1 LPIKKAAQFL
11 EQMSK
16 SISYISKYKYQ
27 FKLILLVCFFNC
39 PSVYLVAQITD
50 FDSWVQK
57 NRITNELT
65 LPRFQKPAIPFSIDE
80 VVTQK
85 KLQDGIKEKDFA
97 KATSAAQALGVNLL
111 FKYRT
116 KEGYLFFQKATEYAL
131 QSKDDKWEIENLIL
145 RGIVYRILKKNDE
158 ALSFFKEAHQKIKAH
173 PSPEKEAYILSQ
185 LATIYFELNDLK
197 IAEEYLI
204 RANKSYASQKNK
216 VYTAISLNSL
226 GELQLRNNDYNKA
239 LESFKSA
246 IALVL
251 PTHENTL
258 KGILYRN
265 IGLVYFK
272 RGKFELALSEFS
284 TSISFDNQR
293 LVHQLKKDACMQ
305 LFTLCSYQ
313 SDFEKADIFHEK
325 YIEIKESL
333 TKTNPKKTD
342 ALENKWQNR
351 EKELVIDLL
360 KKQHQQSAS
369 GDEGQQLELSQ
380 LITKTDVEL
389 NQKDEALEVKTAE
402 VEQLTKEKAVQ
413 QLNMARQ
420 ELQLSKEKN
429 FKYLLMGL
437 SIIAIVFLGF
447 LYNRYQFKKNSNLQ
461 LQASNTELENT
472 LKQLRETQDQL
483 LQSEKMA
490 SLGLLTAG
498 IAHEIQNPLNFVV
511 NFSEGTLV
519 VVDEFI
525 EAKDEVERTVLAK
538 ELNES
543 LKKIHHHGKRAER
556 IVKSMLQHSREG
568 SGEKEF
574 VDLNQLVYES
584 VNLAY
589 HGVRANHKEFQCELA
604 EQFDTN
610 IPSIKVVPQD
620 LSRVFLNIANNA
632 FYALREKSVI
642 QPAFKAELKITTS
655 LMDRQV
661 RISIKDNGTGIP
673 KEKVDKIFQP
683 FFTTKPSGQGTGL
696 GLSMSYDI
704 ITKSHQGKIEIQS
717 KENES
722 TEFIIHLPLTT

>member
-1 LPIKKAAQFL
+1 MLFFCATIFLSTAGFAQSGEF
-11 EQMSK
+11 
-16 SISYISKYKYQ
+16 Y
-27 FKLILLVCFFNC
+27 
-39 PSVYLVAQITD
+39 
-50 FDSWVQK
+50 SWIQK

-80 VVTQK
+80 TATQK
-85 KLQDGIKEKDFA
+85 KLQEGVKEKNFA
-97 KATSAAQALGVNLL
+97 KASSSAQSLGANLL
-111 FKYRT
+111 FKYRP
-116 KEGYLFFQKATEYAL
+116 KESLFFFEEAHDYAVK
-131 QSKDDKWEIENLIL
+131 SKDEKSEIGNLIL
-145 RGIVYRILKKNDE
+145 TGIAYRMLKKTDA
-158 ALSFFKEAHQKIKAH
+158 ALTSFKEAHLKIKNNPA
-173 PSPEKEAYILSQ
+173 PETEGYILSQ
-185 LATIYFELNDLK
+185 LAEIYFELDDLK
-197 IAEEYLI
+197 SAEEYLI

-216 VYTAISLNSL
+216 LLNAISLNSL
-226 GELQLRNNDYNKA
+226 GELQLRNNDYNRA

-246 IALVL
+246 ITLV
-251 PTHENTL
+251 TSTSEITL
-258 KGILYRN
+258 KGIIYRN
-265 IGLVYFK
+265 LGLVYFK
-272 RGKFELALSEFS
+272 RAKFDLALQEFS
-284 TSISFDNQR
+284 NSISFDNQR

-313 SDFEKADIFHEK
+313 SEFEKADIFHEK
-325 YIEIKESL
+325 YIDIKESL
-333 TKTNPKKTD
+333 AKTAPKKYD
-342 ALENKWQNR
+342 ATETKWQNR

-360 KKQHQQSAS
+360 KKQHQHAAG
-369 GDEGQQLELSQ
+369 GDGQQLELSQ

-413 QLNMARQ
+413 QLHLTRQ

-429 FKYLLMGL
+429 FKNLLMGL

-447 LYNRYQFKKNSNLQ
+447 IYNRYRFKKKSNLQ
-461 LQASNTELENT
+461 LQASNIELENT

-511 NFSEGTLV
+511 NFSEGTLDV
-519 VVDEFI
+519 VNELVD
-525 EAKDEVERTVLAK
+525 AKDESEKAALAK

-568 SGEKEF
+568 SGEKET
-574 VDLNQLVYES
+574 VDINQLLHES
-584 VNLAY
+584 INLAY
-589 HGVRANHKEFQCELA
+589 HGVRANHKEFQCSLVEKLDA
-604 EQFDTN
+604 N
-610 IPSIKVVPQD
+610 LPSVKVIPQD

-632 FYALREKSVI
+632 FYALREKALS
-642 QPAFKAELKITTS
+642 QPAFKSELKINSS
-655 LMDRQV
+655 LEDRQIL
-661 RISIKDNGTGIP
+661 ISIKDNGTGIP

-717 KENES
+717 KENEY
-722 TEFIIHLPLTT
+722 TEFIIHLPITA

>member
-1 LPIKKAAQFL
+1 
-11 EQMSK
+11 MSK
-16 SISYISKYKYQ
+16 SIIHISKFKYS

-39 PSVYLVAQITD
+39 QPFYLAAQVSD
-50 FDSWVQK
+50 FNSWLQS
-57 NRITNELT
+57 NRITNEIT
-65 LPRFQKPAIPFSIDE
+65 SPRFQKPAIPFSIDE
-80 VVTQK
+80 VATQK
-85 KLQDGIKEKDFA
+85 KLRDGINEKDFA
-97 KATSAAQALGVNLL
+97 KSISAAQSLGANLL
-111 FKYRT
+111 FKYRP
-116 KEGYLFFQKATEYAL
+116 KEGFLFFEKAKGFL
-131 QSKDDKWEIENLIL
+131 VISRDGKKEIENLIL
-145 RGIVYRILKKNDE
+145 TGLVYRTLKKNDE
-158 ALSFFKEAHQKIKAH
+158 ALIIFKDAHQKIKYN
-173 PSPEKEAYILSQ
+173 PSPETEAYILSQ
-185 LATIYFELNDLK
+185 LAAIYFELKDLK
-197 IAEEYLI
+197 STEEYLI
-204 RANKSYASQKNK
+204 RANKSYAAQKNK
-216 VYTAISLNSL
+216 ILAAISLNSL
-226 GELQLRNNDYNKA
+226 GELQLRNNEYNKA
-239 LESFKSA
+239 LESFKAAVS
-246 IALVL
+246 LVL
-251 PTHENTL
+251 PTTENTL

-265 IGLVYFK
+265 LGLVYFK
-272 RGKFELALSEFS
+272 RGKFELALTEFS

-333 TKTNPKKTD
+333 PKNNPNKSDIAET
-342 ALENKWQNR
+342 KWQTR

-360 KKQHQQSAS
+360 KKQHEHSVS
-369 GDEGQQLELSQ
+369 VDDGQQLELSQ

-389 NQKDEALEVKTAE
+389 NQKDEALEEKTAE

-429 FKYLLMGL
+429 FKNLLMGL

-447 LYNRYQFKKNSNLQ
+447 LYNRYQFKKKSNLQ

-511 NFSEGTLV
+511 NFSEGTLN
-519 VVDEFI
+519 VVDELI
-525 EAKDEVERTVLAK
+525 EAKDELEKAALAK

-568 SGEKEF
+568 SGEKES
-574 VDLNQLVYES
+574 VDLNQLLYES
-584 VNLAY
+584 INLAY
-589 HGVRANHKEFQCELA
+589 HGIRATHKEFQCALV
-604 EQFDTN
+604 EQFDTS
-610 IPSIKVVPQD
+610 IPSIKVIPQD

-632 FYALREKSVI
+632 FYALREKSLI
-642 QPAFKAELKITTS
+642 QPAFKSELKISTS
-655 LMDRQV
+655 LKGQQV
-661 RISIKDNGTGIP
+661 LISIKDNGTGIP

>member
-1 LPIKKAAQFL
+1 M

-16 SISYISKYKYQ
+16 RNFHISTHMYQ
-27 FKLILLVCFFNC
+27 LKLILFVCILILRSAHAF
-39 PSVYLVAQITD
+39 AQVND
-50 FDSWVQK
+50 FTSWIQI
-57 NRITNELT
+57 NRITSELT

-80 VVTQK
+80 IATQK
-85 KLQDGIKEKDFA
+85 KLQNGIKERDFA
-97 KATSAAQALGVNLL
+97 KAISAAQSLGANLL
-111 FKYRT
+111 FKFRP
-116 KEGYLFFQKATEYAL
+116 KEGFLFFEKAKDLIA
-131 QSKDDKWEIENLIL
+131 QSKDGKKEIGNLIL
-145 RGIVYRILKKNDE
+145 TGIAYRTLKKNEE
-158 ALSFFKEAHQKIKAH
+158 ALASFKEAHLKIKNN
-173 PSPEKEAYILSQ
+173 PSPETEAYTLSQ
-185 LATIYFELNDLK
+185 LAAIYIEQNDLK
-197 IAEEYLI
+197 SAEEYSI

-216 VYTAISLNSL
+216 ILSAISLNSL
-226 GELQLRNNDYNKA
+226 GEIQLRNNDYNKA

-246 IALVL
+246 ITLAL
-251 PTHENTL
+251 PTTENTL

-265 IGLVYFK
+265 TGLVYFK
-272 RGKFELALSEFS
+272 RGKFELALSEFA

-313 SDFEKADIFHEK
+313 SDFEKADVFHEK
-325 YIEIKESL
+325 YIDIKESL
-333 TKTNPKKTD
+333 AKTNPKKSD
-342 ALENKWQNR
+342 AVDTKWQTR
-351 EKELVIDLL
+351 EKELIIDLL
-360 KKQHQQSAS
+360 KKQHQHSAS
-369 GDEGQQLELSQ
+369 GNDEQQLELSQ

-413 QLNMARQ
+413 QRDMARQ

-429 FKYLLMGL
+429 FKNLLMGL

-447 LYNRYQFKKNSNLQ
+447 LYNRYQFKKKSNLK

-511 NFSEGTLV
+511 NFSEGTLE

-525 EAKDEVERTVLAK
+525 EAKDESEKAALAK

-543 LKKIHHHGKRAER
+543 LKKIHHHGMRAER

-568 SGEKEF
+568 NGEKEP
-574 VDLNQLVYES
+574 VDLNQLLYES

-589 HGVRANHKEFQCELA
+589 HGIRATYKEFQCALV
-604 EQFDTN
+604 EQFDTT
-610 IPSIKVVPQD
+610 IPPIHVIPQD

-632 FYALREKSVI
+632 FYALREKSV
-642 QPAFKAELKITTS
+642 QNPGFKSELLISSTLKNK
-655 LMDRQV
+655 QV
-661 RISIKDNGTGIP
+661 ELRIKDNGTGIP
-673 KEKVDKIFQP
+673 KEKIDKIFQP

-704 ITKSHQGKIEIQS
+704 VTKSHQGKIEIQS

-722 TEFIIHLPLTT
+722 TEFIIYLPLTT

>member
-1 LPIKKAAQFL
+1 M

-85 KLQDGIKEKDFA
+85 KLQDGIKEKDFV
-97 KATSAAQALGVNLL
+97 KATSAAHVLGVNLL
-111 FKYRT
+111 FKNRT

-145 RGIVYRILKKNDE
+145 TGIVYRILKKNDE

-173 PSPEKEAYILSQ
+173 PSAEKEAYILSQ

-226 GELQLRNNDYNKA
+226 GEFQLRNNDYNKA

-251 PTHENTL
+251 PTNEYTL

-333 TKTNPKKTD
+333 AKNNPKKTD
-342 ALENKWQNR
+342 ALENKWQSR

-511 NFSEGTLV
+511 NFSEGTLI

-642 QPAFKAELKITTS
+642 QLAFKAELKITTS